1 MHEAGQPG
9 LARERVACTAPEF
22 KNKKQQDQERQR
34 FGSRPSRLKLGT
46 LDCGVCAIGAGSACS
61 RRRRRGY
68 APAAAAAVTS
78 TGSSA
83 ASPRK
88 DGRLNAA
95 GGDRTRQSIAP
106 TWTPGGRLNAVGGD
120 RIRQSISWKAR
131 SVRPRRDPAGLLSA
145 PITLSRRRRGKPAVP
160 GGRGNTMNCG
170 TTAACVPSAVGGPG
184 RSGPSGIVHSALTQ
198 CAVHARMPTGGG
210 ACRAAPTLT
219 PGGRLNAAGGD
230 RTRQSTGRSR
240 LTSRRPAAA
249 AAPPRRRRLR
259 G

>member
-1 MHEAGQPG
+1 MPKLPPALNEVPLAELNGVLPG
-9 LARERVACTAPEF
+9 KWTPYLWTPIPLLAIRVCDQRVVGRSEPSPLPVVQRRLRRKCRQCMRQVSLDSLEKRVACTAPEF
-22 KNKKQQDQERQR
+22 KNKKQQDQQRQR
-34 FGSRPSRLKLGT
+34 FGSRPSRLKLGK
-46 LDCGVCAIGAGSACS
+46 LDCGVCAIAAGSACS

-95 GGDRTRQSIAP
+95 GGDRS
-106 TWTPGGRLNAVGGD
+106 
-120 RIRQSISWKAR
+120 
-131 SVRPRRDPAGLLSA
+131 
-145 PITLSRRRRGKPAVP
+145 
-160 GGRGNTMNCG
+160 
-170 TTAACVPSAVGGPG
+170 
-184 RSGPSGIVHSALTQ
+184 
-198 CAVHARMPTGGG
+198 
-210 ACRAAPTLT
+210 
-219 PGGRLNAAGGD
+219 
-230 RTRQSTGRSR
+230 RQSTGRSR